1 MKLSNKLLNYLKKLT
16 LLHLRPIALVKSE
29 VSDSAIIRL
38 IVSAGDELKD
48 LMTLCRADITTKN
61 AKMVKKYLNNFNI
74 VEQKIETVLDKDSA
88 EKFQSPIRGDEI
100 MKIFGLSEGKEIGLI
115 KKFLE
120 EAILDGE
127 IKNTYEDAKKHL
139 VNYKKI

>member
-1 MKLSNKLLNYLKKLT
+1 M
-16 LLHLRPIALVKSE
+16 
-29 VSDSAIIRL
+29 
-38 IVSAGDELKD
+38 
-48 LMTLCRADITTKN
+48 
-61 AKMVKKYLNNFNI
+61 KKYLNNFNI
-74 VEQKIETVLDKDSA
+74 VEQKIEAVLDKDSA

>member
-1 MKLSNKLLNYLKKLT
+1 M
-16 LLHLRPIALVKSE
+16 
-29 VSDSAIIRL
+29 
-38 IVSAGDELKD
+38 
-48 LMTLCRADITTKN
+48 
-61 AKMVKKYLNNFNI
+61 NNFNI
-74 VEQKIETVLDKDSA
+74 VERKIETVLDKDSV
-88 EKFQSPIRGDEI
+88 EKFQSPVRGNEI